1 LAGLVGEK
9 SNAAIILGANFSA
22 GLIAGVISAGATCPL
37 DVAKTRR
44 QIEASVMLCVS
55 LLFLDLSE
63 PKSRFTHSSA
73 IYYNYIR
80 ITHYQSFNAILLTCK
95 LSTSS
100 TFTSSTNLYLPYTTG
115 PRHLPHQS
123 S

>member
-1 LAGLVGEK
+1 LTGLVGEK

-73 IYYNYIR
+73 IYYYIR

-100 TFTSSTNLYLPYTTG
+100 TSTSSTNLYLPYATG
-115 PRHLPHQS
+115 PHHLPHHFS
-123 S
+123 